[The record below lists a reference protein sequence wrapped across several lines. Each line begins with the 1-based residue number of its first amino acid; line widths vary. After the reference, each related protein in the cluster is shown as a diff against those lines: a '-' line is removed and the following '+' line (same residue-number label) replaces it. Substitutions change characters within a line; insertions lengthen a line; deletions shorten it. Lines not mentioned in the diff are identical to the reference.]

1 MKHITTLLLMFS
13 ALLLAPAAALAQP
26 SRARAPVWDV
36 TLGVAGALRPTFEGS
51 DRYIATPLPLVAVKW
66 RDMVSFGEGGL
77 NAYWHRRN
85 FRIGAGLTFDPGRKD
100 HGTGG
105 IFDSGDDRLAGL
117 GKIDASLGLRAFAE
131 YRLGPLAFEVS
142 GIKFTGGQNS
152 GLLANLDLSMPLPL
166 GKKLIVM
173 PHARATWAD
182 GTYNQTY
189 FGVTP
194 AQAAASIFP
203 AFTAHSGVK
212 DVRGGVNLIWRFNRH
227 WFASTDVSVVRL
239 MADAALSPISISDTN
254 AMAMTMLGY
263 RF

>member
-1 MKHITTLLLMFS
+1 MKRAMTLLLISS
-13 ALLLAPAAALAQP
+13 ALLPAPAAALAQP
-26 SRARAPVWDV
+26 SRAAAPVWDV

-66 RDMVSFGEGGL
+66 RDMISFGEGGL
-77 NAYWHRRN
+77 SAYWHRRN

-100 HGTGG
+100 HSTGG
-105 IFDSGDDRLAGL
+105 IFETGDDRLAGL

-142 GIKFTGGQNS
+142 GTKFTGGQNS
-152 GLLANLDLSMPLPL
+152 GLLANLGLSMPLPL
-166 GKKLIVM
+166 GRKLIVM

-203 AFTAHSGVK
+203 AFNARSGVK
-212 DVRGGVNLIWRFNRH
+212 DVRGGINLIWRFNAH
-227 WFASTDVSVVRL
+227 WYAGADVSVVHL
-239 MADAALSPISISDTN
+239 MGDPTRSPISISDTS
-254 AMAMTMLGY
+254 ATAMTMLGY

>member
-1 MKHITTLLLMFS
+1 MKSAITCPLMFIS
-13 ALLLAPAAALAQP
+13 LLPVPTAALAQA
-26 SRARAPVWDV
+26 SRAGAPVWDV

-66 RDMVSFGEGGL
+66 RDMISFGEGGL
-77 NAYWHRRN
+77 SAYWHRRN

-100 HGTGG
+100 HSTGG

-142 GIKFTGGQNS
+142 GTKFTGGQNS
-152 GLLANLDLSMPLPL
+152 SLLANLGLSMPLPL

-182 GTYNQTY
+182 GTYSQTY

-203 AFTAHSGVK
+203 AFTARSGIK
-212 DVRGGVNLIWRFNRH
+212 DVRGGVNVIWRFSNH
-227 WFASTDVSVVRL
+227 WFAGADVSAVRL
-239 MADAALSPISISDTN
+239 MGDTATSPISISDTSVT
-254 AMAMTMLGY
+254 AMTMLGY
-263 RF
+263 HF

>member
-1 MKHITTLLLMFS
+1 MKSTTIRLLMFGS
-13 ALLLAPAAALAQP
+13 MLLAPAAAQAQP
-26 SRARAPVWDV
+26 SRTRAPVWDV

-51 DRYIATPLPLVAVKW
+51 DRYIASPLPLVAVKW
-66 RDMVSFGEGGL
+66 RDMISFGEGGL
-77 NAYWHRRN
+77 SAYWHHRN

-100 HGTGG
+100 HSTGG

-142 GIKFTGGQNS
+142 GTKFTGGQNS
-152 GLLANLDLSMPLPL
+152 GILANLGLSMPLPL
-166 GKKLIVM
+166 GKKLIVS
-173 PHARATWAD
+173 PHVRAAWAN

-194 AQAAASIFP
+194 IQAAASIFP

-212 DVRGGVNLIWRFNRH
+212 DVRGGVNVIWRFNNH
-227 WFASTDVSVVRL
+227 WFAGADISVIRL
-239 MADAALSPISISDTN
+239 MGDAAASPISIADTSVTG
-254 AMAMTMLGY
+254 MTMLGY
-263 RF
+263 HF